1 VERKTVR
8 HFKDGFTRAKPEPTA
23 SINIQ
28 EHFADNLFQILGQVN
43 PILWD
48 MRLSPY
54 DERVAAFLRQR
65 RGDQTYRQF
74 APKLGMSSSTLH
86 RLENM
91 EQSITLAKLH
101 AVAQRMR
108 VNIEDILSGRE

>member
-1 VERKTVR
+1 VYCGPKQ
-8 HFKDGFTRAKPEPTA
+8 ALAA
-23 SINIQ
+23 STNIR
-28 EHFADNLFQILGQVN
+28 EHLGGNLFQILGQVN

-54 DERVAAFLRQR
+54 DERVAVFLRQR

-74 APKLGMSSSTLH
+74 APKLGLSSSTLH

-108 VNIEDILSGRE
+108 VSIEDILSGRE

>member
-1 VERKTVR
+1 
-8 HFKDGFTRAKPEPTA
+8 
-23 SINIQ
+23 
-28 EHFADNLFQILGQVN
+28 
-43 PILWD
+43 

-54 DERVAAFLRQR
+54 DERVAAFLRMR
-65 RGDQTYRQF
+65 RGEQTYRQF

-91 EQSITLAKLH
+91 EQSITLAKLY

-108 VNIEDILSGRE
+108 VSLDDILNWRE

>member
-1 VERKTVR
+1 M
-8 HFKDGFTRAKPEPTA
+8 A
-23 SINIQ
+23 STSSQ
-28 EHFADNLFQILGQVN
+28 EHFVGNLFQILGQVN

-108 VNIEDILSGRE
+108 VSIEDILSGRE

>member
-1 VERKTVR
+1 MGVLGLKQESLSISI
-8 HFKDGFTRAKPEPTA
+8 PE
-23 SINIQ
+23 
-28 EHFADNLFQILGQVN
+28 HLGGNLFQILEQVN

-48 MRLSPY
+48 MCLSPY
-54 DERVAAFLRQR
+54 DQRVAAFLRQR

-91 EQSITLAKLH
+91 EQSITLAKLY

-108 VNIEDILSGRE
+108 VSIDDILSGRE

>member
-1 VERKTVR
+1 VGLLGRNQTLS
-8 HFKDGFTRAKPEPTA
+8 A
-23 SINIQ
+23 STSTSK
-28 EHFADNLFQILGQVN
+28 HLGGNLFQIPGQVN